1 MSLPP
6 TFAEGSAN
14 LPSRHSVKET
24 IDRLQALLEAKG
36 IKVFL
41 RLDQAAEARA
51 AGLNMPATELL
62 VFGDPRAGTPL
73 MVKHPSVALD
83 LPVKALAW
91 EAADHSV
98 WLTSNTPEYLMARH
112 HLEAPPLAALAG
124 LFLAATQ

>member
-1 MSLPP
+1 MSGAPL
-6 TFAEGSAN
+6 FAEGSAN
-14 LPSRHSVKET
+14 LPSKHSVKET

-51 AGLNMPATELL
+51 AGLSMPDTELL

-73 MVKHPSVALD
+73 MVKFPSVALD

-91 EAADHSV
+91 ESADQTVFLS
-98 WLTSNTPEYLMARH
+98 TNTPEYLMARH
-112 HLEAPPLAALAG
+112 HLPAPPLAALAG